1 MKDSNFISMLNE
13 AEKRHGSF
21 SVKCLNFFEK
31 KKIKLPWTYFFVQ
44 SFQLEYVPEN
54 SFFTPTL
61 RFLLGGL

>member
-31 KKIKLPWTYFFVQ
+31 KKNKITMNLFLCTKLSIGIRP
-44 SFQLEYVPEN
+44 
-54 SFFTPTL
+54 
-61 RFLLGGL
+61 